1 MPIWMEPY
9 IQEIGDTLDTKML
22 KQTWLNFIRLVL

>member
-1 MPIWMEPY
+1 MEPY

-22 KQTWLNFIRLVL
+22 KQTWINFISLVL